1 MHLNLKIMEEIILQ
15 CALRDEDKMI
25 VSVGTHISMQVIED
39 EKSTTICIDKKQ
51 AAKLIHY
58 LSIYIFNEL

>member
-1 MHLNLKIMEEIILQ
+1 MEEIILQ
-15 CALRDEDKMI
+15 CALNEKDKMI
-25 VSVGTHISMQVIED
+25 VSVGTFISLEIIENQ
-39 EKSTTICIDKKQ
+39 KSRTICIDKKD

>member
-1 MHLNLKIMEEIILQ
+1 MEEIILQ
-15 CALRDEDKMI
+15 CALRDDDKMI
-25 VSVGTHISMQVIED
+25 VSVGTHISIQVIED
-39 EKSTTICIDKKQ
+39 KKSTTICINTKD

>member
-1 MHLNLKIMEEIILQ
+1 MEEIILQ
-15 CALRDEDKMI
+15 CVLNKEDKMI
-25 VSVGTHISMQVIED
+25 VSVGTYISLEVIEN
-39 EKSTTICIDKKQ
+39 EKSRTICIDKKD

>member
-1 MHLNLKIMEEIILQ
+1 MEEIILQ
-15 CALRDEDKMI
+15 CALREEDKMI
-25 VSVGTHISMQVIED
+25 VSVGTHISLEIIENQ
-39 EKSTTICIDKKQ
+39 KSRTICIDKKD

>member
-1 MHLNLKIMEEIILQ
+1 MEEIILQ
-15 CALRDEDKMI
+15 CALREEDKMI
-25 VSVGTHISMQVIED
+25 VSVGTYISFQVIED
-39 EKSTTICIDKKQ
+39 EKSTTICINTKD

>member
-1 MHLNLKIMEEIILQ
+1 MEEIILQ
-15 CALRDEDKMI
+15 CALMEEDKMI

-39 EKSTTICIDKKQ
+39 KKSTTICIDKKA

>member
-1 MHLNLKIMEEIILQ
+1 MEEIILQ
-15 CALRDEDKMI
+15 CALREEDKMI

-39 EKSTTICIDKKQ
+39 EKSTTICIDKKA

-58 LSIYIFNEL
+58 LSIYLFNEL